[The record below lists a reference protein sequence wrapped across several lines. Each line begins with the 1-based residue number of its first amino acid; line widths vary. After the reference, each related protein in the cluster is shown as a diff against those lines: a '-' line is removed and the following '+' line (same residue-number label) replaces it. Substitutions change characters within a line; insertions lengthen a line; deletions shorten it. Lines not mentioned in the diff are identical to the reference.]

1 MAPSAPAFF
10 TYGGTSYAVASRY
23 PDYTAVGNPA
33 VVPGTT
39 PAKPGDIL
47 MLWGTGFG
55 ATNPP
60 TAPGV
65 VVSGTPPLA
74 ALPAVTVGGV
84 AATVLGA
91 ALSDGTVGLYQ
102 VNIQVPQLTTGTYP
116 NVPIGPVSLQA
127 SINGQQTQVGALLFV
142 TNP

>member
-1 MAPSAPAFF
+1 MAAHRLIEALDQ
-10 TYGGTSYAVASRY
+10 GQKALVSYLLDKGANVNARTKRGK
-23 PDYTAVGNPA
+23 TAGNPA

-65 VVSGTPPLA
+65 VVNGTPPLA

-102 VNIQVPQLTTGTYP
+102 VNIQLPS
-116 NVPIGPVSLQA
+116 NVPIGR
-127 SINGQQTQVGALLFV
+127 
-142 TNP
+142 